1 MKRKFLAVLTSVIC
15 LAAAVPSVSVMADGQ
30 KVLTL
35 GADLDDQ
42 QKTAILNYFGV
53 NGQNIQT
60 LTITN
65 QDERDHLGSYVPLEQ
80 IGTKTYSCALVS
92 PTTSGG
98 IQVKT
103 ANLSWVTSNM
113 IAATLST
120 SGVVNCD
127 VLAAAPFEVSGTG
140 ALTGILMAY
149 ESAVGETL
157 DETKKEVATQE
168 LITTTTI
175 ANNIGQIEATEIVN
189 ESKVQVI
196 QGDVISDNDIDVI
209 INEVAAEQNVSL
221 TDEDR
226 ELLKDLLAQI
236 AQQDYDYQEMK
247 ETLDRVETNMNELAA
262 QQAAQSG
269 TETSSADTS
278 ETPETVAADSILN
291 NTDDSALGTDA
302 IITTTDTA
310 EIVNSSETE
319 QQQTET
325 SSSIEI
331 VSSDSYSDT
340 ASENTEDTIT
350 IDTPTDDTT
359 SEATA
364 EAGSDILAASEEGEL
379 DGGFDIGVS
388 ADESS
393 EETSAVAPITVLDL
407 AVAPA
412 TSEKNGYAALDAGVN
427 ELTVYFDRSD
437 IAAGSGSLTVTNAA
451 DGSVID
457 TVALDDTTKV
467 SIESMSDEEILE
479 QGWAPGSYAK
489 AVIALATPLAQSSNY
504 YVTLSEGA
512 FVSTEDASVLSE
524 AVADTSFW
532 NIQTTEYGFAVD
544 RSTGAITAGSTV
556 SAQIMMDGT
565 AATYACIE
573 NADTSVVGF
582 DQAEF
587 EASGSFTVTFY
598 AAGKTSFQVSFYD
611 TEGNW
616 LNTIDYTVTVK

>member
-196 QGDVISDNDIDVI
+196 QGDVISDNDIDII

-479 QGWAPGSYAK
+479 QGWASGSYAK

>member
-1 MKRKFLAVLTSVIC
+1 
-15 LAAAVPSVSVMADGQ
+15 
-30 KVLTL
+30 VLTL

-196 QGDVISDNDIDVI
+196 QGDVISDNDIDII

-364 EAGSDILAASEEGEL
+364 EAGSDIPAASEEGEL

-479 QGWAPGSYAK
+479 QGWASGSYAK

-611 TEGNW
+611 AEGNW